1 MIGVASLVKNKVD
14 NLIITIFLKSSNRAD
29 KDRPSKT
36 HCRDFLTASAALT
49 GLKMDE
55 GGEYIPSLV
64 QLTLE
69 GIVHH
74 EHTLLPESIYHY
86 TTPWSI
92 QCNPVY
98 LLLNNMTF
106 YHHNWSRPL
115 QTFLMIMSLEGQ
127 QLGVASS
134 RDARPAPTCSGPGK
148 NTCPGLPQP
157 QKNSRLPCPAPSLTV
172 APPCPEDFAPASPR
186 PTPKKIISLPRPV
199 TPQSKKSLP
208 VHPWL
213 RGPWRP
219 PGPPVKAI
227 LKYWSRCQW
236 SSGLLHSEQNDNKK
250 SRRWVSISWS
260 RAHLHPTSPS
270 WPWGLHEYC
279 QAIHCPS

>member
-86 TTPWSI
+86 TAPWSI

-106 YHHNWSRPL
+106 YHHNWSGPL
-115 QTFLMIMSLEGQ
+115 QTFPMIMSLEGQ
-127 QLGVASS
+127 ELFVASS
-134 RDARPAPTCSGPGK
+134 RDA
-148 NTCPGLPQP
+148 
-157 QKNSRLPCPAPSLTV
+157 CPAPPWPRTAPAPRIFPLPYPAPSRIFFLCP
-172 APPCPEDFAPASPR
+172 APPR
-186 PTPKKIISLPRPV
+186 PKAKKRCL
-199 TPQSKKSLP
+199 
-208 VHPWL
+208 VHPWPQ
-213 RGPWRP
+213 GPR
-219 PGPPVKAI
+219 PPVKAI
-227 LKYWSRCQW
+227 LKLPL
-236 SSGLLHSEQNDNKK
+236 SSEK
-250 SRRWVSISWS
+250 S
-260 RAHLHPTSPS
+260 L
-270 WPWGLHEYC
+270 
-279 QAIHCPS
+279 